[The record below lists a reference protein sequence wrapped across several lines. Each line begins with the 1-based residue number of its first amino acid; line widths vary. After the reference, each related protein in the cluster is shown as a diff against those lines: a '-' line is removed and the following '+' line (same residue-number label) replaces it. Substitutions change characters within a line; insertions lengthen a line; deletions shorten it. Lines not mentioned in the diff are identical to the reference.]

1 LSEKRKA
8 EKKRG
13 GGRAPEPEPEPEK
26 APAPAKPPGKI
37 MMDSAFTKST
47 SNDISN
53 EQDRPTS
60 SQVKWVPP
68 HLRGAAQQDQ
78 ENAGS
83 ADQAWGDE

>member
-1 LSEKRKA
+1 
-8 EKKRG
+8 
-13 GGRAPEPEPEPEK
+13 
-26 APAPAKPPGKI
+26 